1 MSVEMALE
9 FVQKTKWIQKKQ
21 KTNKQKKR
29 ENQNVGKILS
39 VQLWRVLLVSPM
51 RSAKNNQFAYGCFN
65 SILYQTE

>member
-1 MSVEMALE
+1 MN
-9 FVQKTKWIQKKQ
+9 KKKK

>member
-9 FVQKTKWIQKKQ
+9 FVQKLNEHTKK